1 MSWKKE
7 NTFFGIKWIK
17 LPIKMHVASYIF
29 CFDQIFA
36 FAWCLKR
43 NYKLHVFCCGGPGR
57 EMSCSFIISRWSL
70 LPPYTFTPMSPATR
84 TQVAPT
90 DPRFSLRTPAP
101 TISQYSPKDVC
112 SKCFAGK
119 RLGLAWNL
127 AGPAPAVKYSSVNT
141 RELHQITSP
150 TKPLAATPR
159 DLVRHLLF
167 YCRIGPV

>member
-1 MSWKKE
+1 M
-7 NTFFGIKWIK
+7 FFV
-17 LPIKMHVASYIF
+17 VAGRAERCPAPLLLVGDHSSPLYIHT
-29 CFDQIFA
+29 
-36 FAWCLKR
+36 
-43 NYKLHVFCCGGPGR
+43 NEPSHPHT
-57 EMSCSFIISRWSL
+57 SC
-70 LPPYTFTPMSPATR
+70 
-84 TQVAPT
+84 PT

-101 TISQYSPKDVC
+101 TISQYPPKDVC

-167 YCRIGPV
+167 YCRIGPVWSCMVAAMTSIMKIACKK

>member
-1 MSWKKE
+1 M
-7 NTFFGIKWIK
+7 FFV
-17 LPIKMHVASYIF
+17 VA
-29 CFDQIFA
+29 
-36 FAWCLKR
+36 
-43 NYKLHVFCCGGPGR
+43 GR
-57 EMSCSFIISRWSL
+57 AERCPAPL
-70 LPPYTFTPMSPATR
+70 LLVGDHSSPPYTFTPMSPATR

-101 TISQYSPKDVC
+101 TISQYPPKDVC

-127 AGPAPAVKYSSVNT
+127 AGPAPAVKYSSVNM

-159 DLVRHLLF
+159 DLVTWDENMHQERKKCYGKF
-167 YCRIGPV
+167 FDFCAEKCI

>member
-1 MSWKKE
+1 MKR
-7 NTFFGIKWIK
+7 I
-17 LPIKMHVASYIF
+17 YIF
-29 CFDQIFA
+29 FVA
-36 FAWCLKR
+36 A
-43 NYKLHVFCCGGPGR
+43 GR
-57 EMSCSFIISRWSL
+57 AERCPAPL
-70 LPPYTFTPMSPATR
+70 LLVGDHSSPPYTFTPMRPATR

-90 DPRFSLRTPAP
+90 DPRFSLRTPPP
-101 TISQYSPKDVC
+101 TISQYPPKDVC

-127 AGPAPAVKYSSVNT
+127 AGPDPAVKYSSVNT

-167 YCRIGPV
+167 YCRIGPVWSCMVAAMTSIMKIACKK